1 VYRNGVRGCHFA
13 GARVNLWKSSKVSY
27 LQTLGFSST
36 RGALNSFA
44 SSRELQ
50 KWGIKLALD
59 LGLLKIYCPISVPI
73 PNNSPQQRPTEHSS
87 LTGILVLSFALVYV
101 LWGAT
106 FFAMRIGVESFPPLI
121 LAGMRHFSVG
131 LVLSPLLRWRTGIRP
146 TAEQWRTAATTGV
159 LLLSVG
165 NGGVCW
171 AEQTVP
177 SGIAALLV
185 ATVTLWMVIVDWLR
199 PGGHRPSARIL
210 FGIVMGFVGMVI
222 LIGPAR
228 LGLSGRVDPIG
239 AAVLIAASLAWACG
253 SLYSKHGTLPSSPML
268 GVAMQ
273 GLCGG
278 ATLWI
283 MSLFSGEVARF
294 HPAAAPLRAWMAVG
308 YLMVFGS
315 CIGFTAYLYI
325 LKKST
330 AARVGTYAFV
340 NPIVALVI
348 GWVLGGE
355 ALSPRTLL
363 AAAVILTAV
372 VLVITAP
379 HRNPSEAAEVLP
391 APGEA

>member
-1 VYRNGVRGCHFA
+1 VRRSSDNLQEKLSPAGNGDKR
-13 GARVNLWKSSKVSY
+13 KSKEA
-27 LQTLGFSST
+27 SST
-36 RGALNSFA
+36 AFLILNFA
-44 SSRELQ
+44 
-50 KWGIKLALD
+50 A
-59 LGLLKIYCPISVPI
+59 
-73 PNNSPQQRPTEHSS
+73 
-87 LTGILVLSFALVYV
+87 VYL
-101 LWGAT
+101 LWGGT
-106 FFAMRIGVESFPPLI
+106 FYAMKVGVQSFPPLI
-121 LAGMRHFSVG
+121 LAAMRHFSVG
-131 LVLSPLLRWRTGIRP
+131 LALYPVLRWGTGVRP
-146 TAEQWRTAATTGV
+146 TLRQWSTAAISGV
-159 LLLSVG
+159 LLLLVG

-185 ATVTLWMVIVDWLR
+185 ATVTLWMVIVDWVR

-222 LIGPAR
+222 LVGPAR
-228 LGLSGRVDPIG
+228 VGNSGRVDPVG
-239 AAVLIAASLAWACG
+239 AGVLIVASLGWACG
-253 SLYSKHGTLPSSPML
+253 SLYSKHGELPGSPML

-278 ATLWI
+278 GALWI
-283 MSLFSGEVARF
+283 TALLNGEMAKF
-294 HPAAAPLRAWMAVG
+294 HPMAAPLRAWLAVG
-308 YLMVFGS
+308 YLFVFGS

-348 GWVLGGE
+348 GWLLGGE
-355 ALSPRTLL
+355 RLSQRTLL

-379 HRNPSEAAEVLP
+379 HRDPREAADALP